1 MMSERP
7 PSLTPEEAREALALI
22 EATTRK
28 MRRVAAYGG
37 MPYFLIIW
45 GVVWFIGF
53 AASHFVQPGPMVG
66 WIWFVVDM
74 LGFAA
79 TFSVA
84 ARLGRIMRFPLAAT
98 VGGFWLILV
107 GYGVLFILFAQ
118 PRTDAQFSLLISL
131 LVMFGYVVTGLLY
144 RSPFLMGLG
153 VLVTALMILGYISFP
168 TLFNLWMAVMGGG
181 SLMTAGVY
189 ILRTWR

>member
-1 MMSERP
+1 MTERP

-22 EATTRK
+22 EETTRK
-28 MRRVAAYGG
+28 MRRIAAYGG

-53 AASHFVQPGPMVG
+53 AASHWVQSGPMVG
-66 WIWFVVDM
+66 WIWFVVDS

-79 TFSVA
+79 TFYVA
-84 ARLGRIMRFPLAAT
+84 ARLRRIMKFPLAAT
-98 VGGFWLILV
+98 VGWFWLILV
-107 GYGVLFILFAQ
+107 GYGVLFIFFAQ
-118 PRTDAQFSLLISL
+118 PRTDTQFSLLISL

-144 RSPFLMGLG
+144 HSRFLVGLG
-153 VLVTALMILGYISFP
+153 VLVTVLMILGYMAFP

-181 SLMTAGVY
+181 SLMAAGVY